1 MSNRSKLRSFRDSI
15 HFKGLKINQMNGEKY
30 QYGPA
35 SFKGYPVVDMC
46 TFTLKQ
52 SRGEIFSESAFLF
65 LCKNVLLL
73 IY

>member
-1 MSNRSKLRSFRDSI
+1 MSNRNKLRSFRDSI

-46 TFTLKQ
+46 TY
-52 SRGEIFSESAFLF
+52 
-65 LCKNVLLL
+65 
-73 IY
+73 IYVETVTG